1 MQQAALRNL
10 RSAPYVIVVG
20 NGKCGSGKTTLAM
33 HVAIALLKA
42 GQSVGIV
49 DLDSNQH
56 SLTRYVENRRIW
68 AGYRR
73 IDLEIPP
80 HQHVIRN
87 SWGNAAAAVSADEVK
102 VIKSILTANGG

>member
-1 MQQAALRNL
+1 MPHTALRAL

-20 NGKCGSGKTTLAM
+20 NEKGGSGKTTLAM

-56 SLTRYVENRRIW
+56 GLTRYVEKGCLSPVLSGGTNR
-68 AGYRR
+68 
-73 IDLEIPP
+73 L
-80 HQHVIRN
+80 
-87 SWGNAAAAVSADEVK
+87 
-102 VIKSILTANGG
+102 